1 VFHSGYPAANAV
13 AGATRFPGTATYVCH
28 VTRRDRIP
36 RLNRAQLRGAK
47 RYTQGAY

>member
-1 VFHSGYPAANAV
+1 MFFSGYLVASAV
-13 AGATRFPGTATYVCH
+13 AGATRFPRTAAYVCP

>member
-1 VFHSGYPAANAV
+1 MFPSGYQAANAV
-13 AGATRFPGTATYVCH
+13 AGATRFPGAAAYVCQ